1 MMVMGTSTWARNVAT
16 MDKELAGEGDRA
28 CGDDASSNDDEVSDG
43 SNSGNGGNNNGSD
56 DNDDDCGGDGGS
68 DGGDDNNSGSNGG
81 DSEMVVVVVA
91 IMVWHGGGGND
102 DEVSDGSN
110 SGSGGDN
117 NGDDDNDDDY
127 GGGGGNDGG
136 DDSNGGNSGGDSEM
150 VVVATMVAVEIR
162 LKVYPKRM
170 YKDGVAIFN
179 GGVICVR
186 GTRFLGFLLS
196 VMEDGSRNRTR
207 DFNMASRKAEE
218 AAWRRYE
225 ATQWLESQVGPLGI
239 SNQPTEREIIS
250 CLRNGLI
257 LCNAINKIHPGA
269 VPKVVVNQ
277 VASQSL
283 TWDSQ
288 PLPAYQYFENVRNF
302 LVAME
307 ELKLPAFEASDLERD
322 TLEMGSAAKVVDCI
336 LALKSFQELK
346 QMNNQN
352 GYNKHIKSPLPM
364 RSISR
369 MHSRAAA
376 AFPSDACRHLD
387 LSATLEKMPPSE
399 SNFPKREEIVELL
412 VEQLVARL
420 FDAKENID
428 GNIIASLR
436 NEHLVMD
443 PINVFNQIMACC
455 NGEQPPARFYE
466 DIVEEKSS
474 LPVPHSTSAPTQSD
488 SLSIPDNSKHCQA
501 CPGKCKCNQEHLLDM
516 QEKELLDLKAL
527 KLKIKKEFEEMQSQ
541 FQGFFNDIGSQIQDM
556 STKALGYQRVVE
568 ENRKLYN
575 MVQDLKGNIRVYCR
589 IRPSFRP
596 ELKNVVDFIGEDG
609 SLFIL
614 DPTKTLK
621 DGRKLFRF
629 NRVFD
634 PTAGQ
639 DEVYKD
645 TRPLIRSVMDGYNV
659 CIFAYGQT
667 GSGKTH
673 TMSGPSGGTSKD
685 MGINY
690 LALNDLFQMS
700 NERKDIIKYDIYVQ
714 MVEIYNEQVRDLLAA
729 DKTDNKYP
737 FHIHYSIGCNDDGLS
752 LPDARLR
759 SVKSTTDV
767 MTLMKLGEVNR
778 AVSSTAMNN
787 RSSRSHSVL
796 TVHVHGKDTSGSSIR
811 SCLHLVD
818 LAGSE
823 RVDKSEV
830 TGERLKEAQFINKSL
845 SCLGDV
851 ITALAQKNSHIPYR
865 NSKLTLL
872 LQDSLGGHAKTL
884 MFAHVSPD
892 ADSFGE
898 TVSTLK
904 FAQRV
909 SAVELGAAR
918 LNKESSEVMQL
929 KEQVEN
935 LKIALATKEAQRAM
949 FNRIKE
955 SHTPLEKPTL
965 VSEKTPFRPRRLSIE
980 NCSTVKTDKSVNRED
995 RSGAKSPP
1003 LLPRS
1008 RRLSLEGS
1016 KTIKK
1021 DSSQP
1026 KVSDDIINKALQY
1039 EPVSWQKYH
1048 PMQDPE
1054 SVSKL
1059 NGHFSSGNS
1068 RSELHAKTPRS
1079 PTSISYQ
1086 KRLVKVN
1093 GGMQVHPLKLPQTP
1107 EPPVLDGNDAHGTK
1121 VMGSTNGKGSQIRRS
1136 LRTIGKLI
1144 NGPDKRSQQNMVEF
1158 KSPIKGT
1165 DHTKHVKSPISAVEK
1180 TKRRQSLTGI
1190 QAPLPNNSRRSSL
1203 GGKPVVAYDKDT
1215 NARTPPT
1222 HLDTKTAKRW
1232 L

>member
-1 MMVMGTSTWARNVAT
+1 
-16 MDKELAGEGDRA
+16 
-28 CGDDASSNDDEVSDG
+28 
-43 SNSGNGGNNNGSD
+43 
-56 DNDDDCGGDGGS
+56 
-68 DGGDDNNSGSNGG
+68 
-81 DSEMVVVVVA
+81 
-91 IMVWHGGGGND
+91 
-102 DEVSDGSN
+102 
-110 SGSGGDN
+110 
-117 NGDDDNDDDY
+117 
-127 GGGGGNDGG
+127 
-136 DDSNGGNSGGDSEM
+136 
-150 VVVATMVAVEIR
+150 
-162 LKVYPKRM
+162 
-170 YKDGVAIFN
+170 
-179 GGVICVR
+179 
-186 GTRFLGFLLS
+186 
-196 VMEDGSRNRTR
+196 MEDCSRNRTR

-218 AAWRRYE
+218 TAWRRYE

-239 SNQPTEREIIS
+239 SNQPTERELIS
-250 CLRNGLI
+250 CLRNGRI

-269 VPKVVVNQ
+269 VAKVVENQ
-277 VASQSL
+277 VASESL

-322 TLEMGSAAKVVDCI
+322 TLEMGSAAKVVNCI
-336 LALKSFQELK
+336 LTLKSFQELK

-352 GYNKHIKSPLPM
+352 GSSKHLRSPLSM
-364 RSISR
+364 HSISR

-376 AFPSDACRHLD
+376 AFPSDSCRHLD
-387 LSATLEKMPPSE
+387 LSATLEKMPPVE
-399 SNFPKREEIVELL
+399 NNFPKREEIVELL
-412 VEQLVARL
+412 VKQLVDRM

-436 NEHLVMD
+436 DEHLAAD
-443 PINVFNQIMACC
+443 PIKVFNQIIACC
-455 NGEQPPARFYE
+455 NGEQPPTSFHE
-466 DIVEEKSS
+466 DFIKEKGS
-474 LPVPHSTSAPTQSD
+474 LPPHIASTPTQSD
-488 SLSIPDNSKHCQA
+488 ALSAPDSSKRCQA
-501 CPGKCKCNQEHLLDM
+501 CPGKCKCNQVHLLDM
-516 QEKELLDLKAL
+516 QEKDLLDLKAL

-541 FQGFFNDIGSQIQDM
+541 FQGFFNDIGSQIQEM
-556 STKALGYQRVVE
+556 STKALGYHRVVE
-568 ENRKLYN
+568 ENRRLYN

-589 IRPSFRP
+589 IRPSFRA
-596 ELKNVVDFIGEDG
+596 ESKNIVDFIGEDG

-621 DGRKLFRF
+621 DGRKLFQF
-629 NRVFD
+629 NRVFG

-645 TRPLIRSVMDGYNV
+645 TQPLIRSVMDGYNV

-667 GSGKTH
+667 GSGKTY
-673 TMSGPSGGTSKD
+673 TMSGPSGGTYKD

-700 NERKDIIKYDIYVQ
+700 NERNEIMKYDIYVQ
-714 MVEIYNEQVRDLLAA
+714 MVEIYNEQVRDLLGE
-729 DKTDNKYP
+729 DKTDNKLE
-737 FHIHYSIGCNDDGLS
+737 IRSCNDDGMS

-796 TVHVHGKDTSGSSIR
+796 TVHVHGKDTSGNSIR

-884 MFAHVSPD
+884 MFAHVSPE

-909 SAVELGAAR
+909 STVELGAAR
-918 LNKESSEVMQL
+918 MNKESSEVMQL

-935 LKIALATKEAQRAM
+935 LKIALANKEAQRAM

-955 SHTPLEKPTL
+955 PHTPLEKPTL
-965 VSEKTPFRPRRLSIE
+965 VSEKTPLRPRRLSIE
-980 NCSTVKTDKSVNRED
+980 NCSGAKTDKSVNRED
-995 RSGAKSPP
+995 RTGAKSPP

-1016 KTIKK
+1016 KTTKK
-1021 DSSQP
+1021 DGLLP
-1026 KVSDDIINKALQY
+1026 KVPDYTISKGLQY
-1039 EPVSWQKYH
+1039 EPVSLQKYR
-1048 PMQDPE
+1048 PMQDTE
-1054 SVSKL
+1054 CVSKL
-1059 NGHFSSGNS
+1059 NGQLSSGNS
-1068 RSELHAKTPRS
+1068 RSELQAKTPRS

-1086 KRLVKVN
+1086 RRSIKVN
-1093 GGMQVHPLKLPQTP
+1093 SGMQVYPLKLPQTP
-1107 EPPVLDGNDAHGTK
+1107 ERPVMDGNDSHGTK
-1121 VMGSTNGKGSQIRRS
+1121 VAGSTNGKGSQIRRS

-1144 NGPDKRSQQNMVEF
+1144 NGPDKRSQQIKVEV

-1165 DHTKHVKSPISAVEK
+1165 GHTNPVKSPISAVEK
-1180 TKRRQSLTGI
+1180 SKRRQSLTGI
-1190 QAPLPNNSRRSSL
+1190 QAPLPNSRRSSL

-1215 NARTPPT
+1215 NARTPPSNS
-1222 HLDTKTAKRW
+1222 DTKTATRW